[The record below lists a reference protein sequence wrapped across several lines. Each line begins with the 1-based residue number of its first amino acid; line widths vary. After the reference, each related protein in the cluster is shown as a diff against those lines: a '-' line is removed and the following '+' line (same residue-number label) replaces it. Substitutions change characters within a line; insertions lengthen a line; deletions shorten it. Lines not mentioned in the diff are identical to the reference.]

1 MTRRSA
7 LPTLVA
13 LCILVAFAIT
23 VLATHA
29 WDPMAFVLDR
39 PQDVPAD
46 QTWGIGYDGQ
56 QAYAIAVD
64 PVGAASKLDR
74 PAYRYQRIIY
84 PILARLV
91 GFGNPDLIPWS
102 MLIINLISACVT
114 VLVLSQLLVDRGVSG
129 WWSLVPLLSFNYLI
143 GIRMDLN
150 GPLAYA
156 LALGGLLS
164 FERKKPALAAVLFAL
179 AGLTREVALVFPL
192 ALVAWL
198 FLQRRWREAL
208 GIASASMVP
217 FVAWSAFVRGWQGA
231 SPFATPLAR
240 PELIP
245 FGGLLLLEGF
255 EARVLVSLWAVVPAL
270 AAGVAAVWDLLKQKL
285 KLESADTITVLASS
299 AVIAFLPAP
308 TWIDPLAI
316 LRLAVGLIL
325 AIVLWLAYARP
336 SLLPF
341 VAGLWLPSILLV
353 FMIPGFLI

>member
-1 MTRRSA
+1 MTRGST
-7 LPTLVA
+7 LPTLVSV
-13 LCILVAFAIT
+13 CILVAFAIT

-56 QAYAIAVD
+56 QAYAIAID
-64 PVGAASKLDR
+64 PIGAASRLDR

-91 GFGNPDLIPWS
+91 GLGNPDLIPWS
-102 MLIINLISACVT
+102 MLIINLVAGSAT
-114 VLVLSQLLVDRGVSG
+114 VLVLSQLLADRGVSG
-129 WWSLVPLLSFNYLI
+129 WWALVPLLSFNYLI

-156 LALGGLLS
+156 LALGGLLA
-164 FERKKPALAAVLFAL
+164 FEREKTALAAVLFAL

-198 FLQRRWREAL
+198 LLKRRWREAL
-208 GIASASMVP
+208 GIALASLIP
-217 FVAWSAFVRGWQGA
+217 FGAWSAFVRGWQGA

-240 PELIP
+240 PELVP
-245 FGGLLLLEGF
+245 FGGLLLLEGV
-255 EARVLVSLWAVVPAL
+255 EARVLVSLWAVIPAI
-270 AAGVAAVWDLLKQKL
+270 AAGVAAGLDLLKQKFNL
-285 KLESADTITVLASS
+285 NSSDTIIVLASC

-308 TWIDPLAI
+308 TWVDSLAI

-325 AIVLWLAYARP
+325 ALILWLARRRR

-341 VAGLWLPSILLV
+341 VTGLFLPSILLV
-353 FMIPGFLI
+353 FLIPGFLL